1 MNKLTLLSLIIA
13 ASVNAE
19 DIKPPEIKEMIVIG
33 TGRSTMESQAA
44 CQGRIYNSCK
54 QVISVSNRDSQPT
67 GSGMWITTL
76 QVKYKEVH

>member
-1 MNKLTLLSLIIA
+1 MNKLFLALLF
-13 ASVNAE
+13 SVTCMAE

-33 TGRSTMESQAA
+33 TGRSTMDSQAA
-44 CQGRIYNSCK
+44 CQTRIYNSCK